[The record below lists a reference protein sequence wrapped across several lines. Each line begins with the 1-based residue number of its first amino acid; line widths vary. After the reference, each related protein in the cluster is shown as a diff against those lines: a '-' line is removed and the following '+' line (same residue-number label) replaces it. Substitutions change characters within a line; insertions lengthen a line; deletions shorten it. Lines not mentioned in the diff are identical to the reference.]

1 MSMMNV
7 LSATLIAL
15 ILGAGVA
22 LFFGVSAAAAAADD
36 APAVEVLAK
45 A

>member
-22 LFFGVSAAAAAADD
+22 LYFGMSAAAAAGNST
-36 APAVEVLAK
+36 PTSELLAM